1 MKKQTSFLVLA
12 LFASAAQAL
21 PIGIYEFSGFI
32 HATELGGSSLQDTR
46 FGSGPGEFGPAG
58 LSSSFSSGLNANNFG
73 TITWSLTN
81 NTGGALS
88 NARFFGF
95 LDAEIDESI
104 NTFFNEYGD
113 SSDLLLGSGASDGLA
128 DSWEIDEPGFSF
140 GNIYTNLLAGSLDN
154 TNSVPSSSV
163 DDVSLAL
170 GFDLGTIGAGDT
182 LTFMFDISDINNGGL
197 RHGDSKS
204 PDTVWFNGFLLAVPE
219 PETFFLVAIGLL
231 GIALQH
237 RKAKRTVI

>member
-1 MKKQTSFLVLA
+1 MKKQAGFLVLA
-12 LFASAAQAL
+12 LFATAAQAL

-32 HATELGGSSLQDTR
+32 NATELGGSSLQDTR
-46 FGSGPGEFGPAG
+46 FGTGPGDFGSAG
-58 LSSSFSSGLNANNFG
+58 LSSSFSSGLNANNIG

-88 NARFFGF
+88 NAWFFGF
-95 LDAEIDESI
+95 LDAEIDEPI

-113 SSDLLLGSGASDGLA
+113 SSDLVLGSGASDGLA

-170 GFDLGTIGAGDT
+170 GFNLGAIGAGDT

-197 RHGDSKS
+197 RHGDSQS
-204 PDTVWFNGFLLAVPE
+204 DDTFWFNGFLLAVPE

-231 GIALQH
+231 GLAFQQ
-237 RKAKRTVI
+237 RKAKANLS